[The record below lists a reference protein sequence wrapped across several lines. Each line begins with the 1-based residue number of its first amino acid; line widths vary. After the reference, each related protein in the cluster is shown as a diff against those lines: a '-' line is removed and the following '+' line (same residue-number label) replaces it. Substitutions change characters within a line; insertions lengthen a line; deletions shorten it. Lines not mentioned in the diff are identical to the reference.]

1 MILKV
6 RPQELGDNVKVIWA
20 EDAHSRDAEHMI
32 SN

>member
-6 RPQELGDNVKVIWA
+6 RPQVGDNVKVIWA